1 MSLDANIVDT
11 LAQLEGP
18 GQVWGAEGIAVGKE
32 ENDLRGYDGFGLFSA
47 RLASTGVAA
56 TLQGAG
62 PFTVFAPVDSA
73 VQTFEQ
79 KFGPVTADVIKYSIV
94 PGTVTSSA
102 ASSAPL
108 VTSQGESLTY
118 SRKFRKDFVNDSILG
133 GKTFGPFSDYPTDV
147 ACDNGLIHAVG
158 EMLAPGYAAVGGGV
172 GATNLV

>member
-32 ENDLRGYDGFGLFSA
+32 ENDLKGYDGFGLFSA

-56 TLQGAG
+56 ELKGAG
-62 PFTVFAPVDSA
+62 PFTLFAPVDSA
-73 VQTFEQ
+73 VETYEE
-79 KFGPVTADVIKYSIV
+79 KYGPVTAEACKYSIV
-94 PGTVTSSA
+94 TGTVAASA
-102 ASSAPL
+102 ASSAAL
-108 VTSQGESLTY
+108 VTSQGESLKY
-118 SRKFRKDFVNDSILG
+118 SRKFRKDFINDSILG
-133 GKTFGPFSDYPTDV
+133 GKTFGPYSDFPTDV
-147 ACDNGLIHAVG
+147 ACDNGVIHAVG